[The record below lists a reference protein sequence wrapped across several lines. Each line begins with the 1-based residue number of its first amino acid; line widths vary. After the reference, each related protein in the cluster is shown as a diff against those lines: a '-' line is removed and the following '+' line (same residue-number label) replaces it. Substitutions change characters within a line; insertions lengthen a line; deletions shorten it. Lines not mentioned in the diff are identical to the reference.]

1 MSVESKKTSRLA
13 AAMAFI
19 NSNHHLR
26 IGLLLLILFIICA
39 LLLPIF
45 SSYSFYKNDL
55 DLGSVSPNLSHLFGT
70 DDLGRDMLVRCMW
83 GLRISLL
90 IGICATSVSLFM
102 GVIYGATA
110 GYLGGRTDM
119 VMMRIV
125 DMLYAYPFIFFVIIL
140 MVVFGKNIF
149 LLFAALGAVQW
160 LTISRIVRG
169 QVLSLKNLDFIAAAR
184 ISGCSTS
191 KIIFFHLIPNCF
203 GPIIIYTAMT
213 VPTVIMEESFL
224 SFLGLG
230 VQAPMAS
237 LGSLISDGVE
247 YMETG
252 AWVLIF
258 PAVLLCLVLFSL
270 NYIAEGLRKKIAP
283 AR

>member
-1 MSVESKKTSRLA
+1 MSAESTKASRLSA
-13 AAMAFI
+13 AISFI
-19 NSNHHLR
+19 NSNRQLR
-26 IGLLLLILFIICA
+26 IGMLLLVLFILCA
-39 LLLPIF
+39 VLVPFF

-55 DLGSVSPNLSHLFGT
+55 DLGPVSPNLAHPFGT

-90 IGICATSVSLFM
+90 IGICATSVSLFI
-102 GVIYGATA
+102 GVIYGAAA

-169 QVLSLKNLDFIAAAR
+169 QVLSLKNRDFIDAAR
-184 ISGCSTS
+184 ISGCSTL
-191 KIIFFHLIPNCF
+191 KIIFLHLIPNCF
-203 GPIIIYTAMT
+203 GPIIIYTALT

-252 AWVLIF
+252 AWILVF
-258 PAVLLCLVLFSL
+258 PGALLCLVLFSL
-270 NYIAEGLRKKIAP
+270 NYIAEGLRKKIDP

>member
-1 MSVESKKTSRLA
+1 MSSNSKTGNRVSATISFLG
-13 AAMAFI
+13 
-19 NSNHHLR
+19 SNQQLR
-26 IGLLLLILFIICA
+26 TGMVILILFLVCA
-39 LLLPIF
+39 VVVPIF
-45 SSYSFYKNDL
+45 SSYNFYQNDL
-55 DLGSVSPNLSHLFGT
+55 DLGPVSPNTGHLFGT
-70 DDLGRDMLVRCMW
+70 DDLGRDLLVRCMW

-90 IGICATSVSLFM
+90 IGICATSVSIFI
-102 GVIYGATA
+102 GVVYGAAA
-110 GYLGGRTDM
+110 GYLGGKTDT

-140 MVVFGKNIF
+140 MVVFGRNIF

-160 LTISRIVRG
+160 LTIARIVRG
-169 QVLSLKNLDFIAAAR
+169 QVLSLKNRDFIKAAR
-184 ISGCSTS
+184 ISGCSTL
-191 KIIFFHLIPNCF
+191 KIIFRHLIPNCF
-203 GPIIIYTAMT
+203 GPIIIYTALT
-213 VPTVIMEESFL
+213 VPTIIMEESFL

-252 AWVLIF
+252 SWILIF
-258 PAVLLCLVLFSL
+258 PGAILCLVLFSL
-270 NYIAEGLRKKIAP
+270 NYIAEGLRKKIDP

>member
-1 MSVESKKTSRLA
+1 MNVNQRKRSRVSEFF
-13 AAMAFI
+13 AFI
-19 NSNHHLR
+19 NSNLQLR
-26 IGLLLLILFIICA
+26 TGTMILVFFIFCA
-39 LLLPIF
+39 LLVPIF

-55 DLGSVSPNLSHLFGT
+55 DLGTVSPNAAHLFGT
-70 DDLGRDMLVRCMW
+70 DDLGRDMLVRSMW

-90 IGICATSVSLFM
+90 IGICATGVSIFI
-102 GVIYGATA
+102 GVIYGAVA
-110 GYLGGRTDM
+110 GYVGGRTDM
-119 VMMRIV
+119 LMMRIV

-169 QVLSLKNLDFIAAAR
+169 QVLSLKNRDFIKAAR
-184 ISGCSTS
+184 ISGCSTF
-191 KIIFFHLIPNCF
+191 KIIFLHLIPNCY

-252 AWVLIF
+252 TWILIF
-258 PAVLLCLVLFSL
+258 PGAILCLVLFSL
-270 NYIAEGLRKKIAP
+270 NFIAEGLRQKIDP

>member
-1 MSVESKKTSRLA
+1 MSAFGKKENRVSALFT
-13 AAMAFI
+13 FI
-19 NSNHHLR
+19 NSNHQLR
-26 IGLLLLILFIICA
+26 IGVSLLVLFLIVAVLV
-39 LLLPIF
+39 PVF

-55 DLGSVSPNLSHLFGT
+55 DLGAVAPNGAHLFGT

-90 IGICATSVSLFM
+90 IGICATSVSLFI

-169 QVLSLKNLDFIAAAR
+169 QVLSLKNRDFVAAAR
-184 ISGCSTS
+184 ISGCSTV
-191 KIIFFHLIPNCF
+191 KIIFRHLIPNCF
-203 GPIIIYTAMT
+203 GPIIIYTALT
-213 VPTVIMEESFL
+213 VPTVILEESFL

-252 AWVLIF
+252 VWVLVF
-258 PAVLLCLVLFSL
+258 PGALLCLVLFSL
-270 NYIAEGLRKKIAP
+270 NYIAEGLRKKIDP

>member
-1 MSVESKKTSRLA
+1 MANQNTKSRA
-13 AAMAFI
+13 ATFIRFI
-19 NSNHHLR
+19 NSNLQLR
-26 IGLLLLILFIICA
+26 TGMIVLLFFLICA
-39 LLLPIF
+39 LLVPVF

-55 DLGSVSPNLSHLFGT
+55 DLGPVSPNSAHFFGT

-90 IGICATSVSLFM
+90 IGICATSVSIFI
-102 GVIYGATA
+102 GVLYGAIA
-110 GYLGGRTDM
+110 GYTGGRLDM
-119 VMMRIV
+119 FMMRIV

-169 QVLSLKNLDFIAAAR
+169 QVLSLKNRDFIQAAR
-184 ISGCSTS
+184 ISGCSPL
-191 KIIFFHLIPNCF
+191 KIIFLHLIPNCF

-252 AWVLIF
+252 SWILIF
-258 PAVLLCLVLFSL
+258 PGVILCLVLFSL
-270 NYIAEGLRKKIAP
+270 NFIAEGLRKKIDP
-283 AR
+283 VR

>member
-1 MSVESKKTSRLA
+1 MNTNQNKRSRALQYIKF
-13 AAMAFI
+13 M
-19 NSNHHLR
+19 NSNIQLR
-26 IGLLLLILFIICA
+26 TGTIIIVFFIVCA
-39 LLLPIF
+39 LLVPIL

-55 DLGSVSPNLSHLFGT
+55 DLGPVSPDAVHFFGT

-90 IGICATSVSLFM
+90 IGICATSVSLFI
-102 GVIYGATA
+102 GVIYGAIA
-110 GYLGGRTDM
+110 GYAGGRADM
-119 VMMRIV
+119 LMMRFV

-169 QVLSLKNLDFIAAAR
+169 QVLSLKNRDFIKAAR
-184 ISGCSTS
+184 ISGCSAL
-191 KIIFFHLIPNCF
+191 KIIFLHLIPNCF
-203 GPIIIYTAMT
+203 GPIIVYTAMT

-252 AWVLIF
+252 AWILFF
-258 PAVLLCLVLFSL
+258 PGVILCLVLFSL
-270 NYIAEGLRKKIAP
+270 NFIAEGLRQKIDP
-283 AR
+283 VR

>member
-1 MSVESKKTSRLA
+1 MNTNQNKRSRILQCVTF
-13 AAMAFI
+13 M
-19 NSNHHLR
+19 NSNVQLR
-26 IGLLLLILFIICA
+26 TGTIILVFFIVCA
-39 LLLPIF
+39 LLVPIF

-55 DLGSVSPNLSHLFGT
+55 DLGPVSPNAVHLLGT

-90 IGICATSVSLFM
+90 IGICATSVSLFI
-102 GVIYGATA
+102 GVIYGAIA
-110 GYLGGRTDM
+110 GYAGGRADM
-119 VMMRIV
+119 LMMRIV

-169 QVLSLKNLDFIAAAR
+169 QVLSLKNRDFIKAAR
-184 ISGCSTS
+184 ISGCPTL
-191 KIIFFHLIPNCF
+191 KIIFLHLIPNCF
-203 GPIIIYTAMT
+203 GPIIVYTAMT

-252 AWVLIF
+252 AWILFF
-258 PAVLLCLVLFSL
+258 PGAILCLVLFSL
-270 NYIAEGLRKKIAP
+270 NFIAEGLRQKIDP

>member
-1 MSVESKKTSRLA
+1 MSSDRKKENSFSA
-13 AAMAFI
+13 AVSFVG
-19 NSNHHLR
+19 SNYQLR
-26 IGLLLLILFIICA
+26 TGTLLLILFLFCA
-39 LLLPIF
+39 ILIPIF
-45 SSYSFYKNDL
+45 SSYNFYKNDL
-55 DLGSVSPNLSHLFGT
+55 DLGAVSPSLSHLFGT

-90 IGICATSVSLFM
+90 IGICATTVSLFI
-102 GVIYGATA
+102 GVIYGAIA

-119 VMMRIV
+119 LMMRIV

-169 QVLSLKNLDFIAAAR
+169 QVLSLKNRDFIAAAR
-184 ISGCSTS
+184 ISGCSTL

-203 GPIIIYTAMT
+203 GPIIIYTALT

-252 AWVLIF
+252 AWVLVF
-258 PAVLLCLVLFSL
+258 PGALLCLVLFSL
-270 NYIAEGLRKKIAP
+270 NYIAEGLRKKMEP
-283 AR
+283 SR

>member
-1 MSVESKKTSRLA
+1 MNTNQDKRSRALQCITF
-13 AAMAFI
+13 M
-19 NSNHHLR
+19 NSNIQLR
-26 IGLLLLILFIICA
+26 TGTIILVFFIVCA
-39 LLLPIF
+39 LLVPIV

-55 DLGSVSPNLSHLFGT
+55 DLGPVSPNAAHLFGT

-90 IGICATSVSLFM
+90 IGICATSVSLFI
-102 GVIYGATA
+102 GVIYGAIA
-110 GYLGGRTDM
+110 GYAGGRADM
-119 VMMRIV
+119 LMMRIV

-169 QVLSLKNLDFIAAAR
+169 QVLSLKNRDFIKAAR
-184 ISGCSTS
+184 ISGCSTL
-191 KIIFFHLIPNCF
+191 KIIFLHLIPNCF
-203 GPIIIYTAMT
+203 GPIIVYTAMT

-252 AWVLIF
+252 AWILFF
-258 PAVLLCLVLFSL
+258 PGAILCLVLFSL
-270 NYIAEGLRKKIAP
+270 NFIAEGLRQKIDP

>member
-1 MSVESKKTSRLA
+1 MNTNQNKRSRLLQCVTF
-13 AAMAFI
+13 M
-19 NSNHHLR
+19 NSNIQLR
-26 IGLLLLILFIICA
+26 TGTIILVFFIVCA
-39 LLLPIF
+39 LLVPIF

-55 DLGSVSPNLSHLFGT
+55 DLGPVSPNAVHFFGT

-90 IGICATSVSLFM
+90 IGICATSVSLFI
-102 GVIYGATA
+102 GVIYGAIA
-110 GYLGGRTDM
+110 GYAGGRADM
-119 VMMRIV
+119 LMMRIV

-169 QVLSLKNLDFIAAAR
+169 QVLSLKNRDFIKAAR
-184 ISGCSTS
+184 ISGCPTL
-191 KIIFFHLIPNCF
+191 KIIFLHLIPNCF
-203 GPIIIYTAMT
+203 GPIIVYTAMT

-252 AWVLIF
+252 AWILFF
-258 PAVLLCLVLFSL
+258 PGAILCLVLFSL
-270 NYIAEGLRKKIAP
+270 NFIAEGLRQKIDP

>member
-1 MSVESKKTSRLA
+1 MTANQPKTGRLSGFIT
-13 AAMAFI
+13 FI
-19 NSNHHLR
+19 NSNLQLR
-26 IGLLLLILFIICA
+26 TGMIILIFFIICA
-39 LLLPIF
+39 LVIPIF

-55 DLGSVSPNLSHLFGT
+55 DLGLISPNGAHLFGT
-70 DDLGRDMLVRCMW
+70 DDLGRDLLVRCMW

-90 IGICATSVSLFM
+90 IGICATSVSIFI
-102 GVIYGATA
+102 GVIYGAIA
-110 GYLGGRTDM
+110 GYIGGRTDM
-119 VMMRIV
+119 LMMRVV
-125 DMLYAYPFIFFVIIL
+125 DLLYAYPFIFFVIIL

-169 QVLSLKNLDFIAAAR
+169 QVLSLKNRDFVHAAR
-184 ISGCSTS
+184 ISGCPTI
-191 KIIFFHLIPNCF
+191 KIILLHLIPNCF
-203 GPIIIYTAMT
+203 GPIIVYTAMT

-252 AWVLIF
+252 PWVLIF
-258 PAVLLCLVLFSL
+258 PGVILCLVLFSL
-270 NYIAEGLRKKIAP
+270 NFIAEGLREKIDP
-283 AR
+283 VR

>member
-1 MSVESKKTSRLA
+1 MSMDEKKGTRVSA
-13 AAMAFI
+13 IITFF
-19 NSNHHLR
+19 NSNHQLR
-26 IGLLLLILFIICA
+26 IGMLILLLFLVFA
-39 LLLPIF
+39 VMVPVF
-45 SSYSFYKNDL
+45 SSYNFYRNNL
-55 DLGSVSPNLSHLFGT
+55 DLGPVSPSTAHLFGT

-90 IGICATSVSLFM
+90 IGICATSVSIFI
-102 GVIYGATA
+102 GVIYGAAA
-110 GYLGGRTDM
+110 GYLGGKTDM

-125 DMLYAYPFIFFVIIL
+125 DLLYAYPFIFFVIIL
-140 MVVFGKNIF
+140 MVVFGRNIF

-169 QVLSLKNLDFIAAAR
+169 QVLSLKNRDYIKAAR
-184 ISGCSTS
+184 ISGCSTL
-191 KIIFFHLIPNCF
+191 KIIFLHLIPNCF
-203 GPIIIYTAMT
+203 GPIIIYTALT
-213 VPTVIMEESFL
+213 VPTIIMEESFL

-247 YMETG
+247 YMDSSL
-252 AWVLIF
+252 WMLVF
-258 PAVLLCLVLFSL
+258 PGIILCLVLFSL
-270 NYIAEGLRKKIAP
+270 NYIAEGLRKKIDP